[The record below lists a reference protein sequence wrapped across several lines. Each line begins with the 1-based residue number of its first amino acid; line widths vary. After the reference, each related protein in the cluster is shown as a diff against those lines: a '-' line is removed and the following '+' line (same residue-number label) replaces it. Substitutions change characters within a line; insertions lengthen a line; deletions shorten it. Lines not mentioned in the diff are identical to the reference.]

1 MLRYVRPFSNISQMT
16 SKCAKDKIF
25 DVFCD
30 LLLNTPTETLNL
42 IVLYDEKA
50 KCN

>member
-25 DVFCD
+25 DVFFD
-30 LLLNTPTETLNL
+30 LLLNTPTATLNL
-42 IVLYDEKA
+42 FVLYDEKV

>member
-1 MLRYVRPFSNISQMT
+1 MLLYVRPFSNISQMT

-25 DVFCD
+25 YVFCD
-30 LLLNTPTETLNL
+30 LLLNTPTATLNL
-42 IVLYDEKA
+42 FVLYDEKV

>member
-25 DVFCD
+25 DVFSD
-30 LLLNTPTETLNL
+30 LLLNTPTATLNL
-42 IVLYDEKA
+42 FVLYDEKV